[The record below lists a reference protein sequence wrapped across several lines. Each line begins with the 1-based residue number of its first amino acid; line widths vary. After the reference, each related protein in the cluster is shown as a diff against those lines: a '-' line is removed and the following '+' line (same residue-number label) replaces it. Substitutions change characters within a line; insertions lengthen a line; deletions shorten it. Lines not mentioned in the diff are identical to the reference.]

1 MSDDYLI
8 DPRSRRLA
16 QMAMDNAA
24 ARAEYKANLEQEA
37 AIAKIRLDLVTKF
50 ALTLLESGLNDGTH
64 SASRDVRV
72 AVEYADT
79 ILSELGITQAQD
91 TGAPK

>member
-1 MSDDYLI
+1 MSDDYLN
-8 DPRSRRLA
+8 DPRSRKLA

-50 ALTLLESGLNDGTH
+50 TLSLLEAKEARPAYTAHN
-64 SASRDVRV
+64 VRM
-72 AVEYADT
+72 AVDYADT
-79 ILSELGITQAQD
+79 ILSELGITPD
-91 TGAPK
+91 KGEPK